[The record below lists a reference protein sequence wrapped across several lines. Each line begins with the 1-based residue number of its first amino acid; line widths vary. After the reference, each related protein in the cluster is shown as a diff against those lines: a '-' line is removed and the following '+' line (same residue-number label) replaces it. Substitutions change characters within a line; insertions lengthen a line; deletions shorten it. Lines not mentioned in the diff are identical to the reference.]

1 METEHTFPPW
11 EERHQRWL
19 AIGRDHP
26 PEWLAAYVE
35 SPAARWVVSLEDGPD
50 NDRRPYAAYLNDPQD
65 LPHWAY
71 ALAKAYLDD
80 VGEWPLFGIRAELA
94 LAEFSEHNDISRA
107 VREILAA
114 IHPVWPDVT
123 IRHIGEEQKE

>member
-1 METEHTFPPW
+1 MNAEEIPTPW

-19 AIGRDHP
+19 AIGRERP
-26 PEWLAAYVE
+26 PEWLASHVD
-35 SPAARWVVSLEDGPD
+35 SPKARWVVSIEEGPD
-50 NDRRPYAAYLNDPQD
+50 NDRQCHTAYLDDQAD

-80 VGEWPLFGIRAELA
+80 VGEWPLFGMRADVA
-94 LAEFSEHNDISRA
+94 MADYADHNDPPRA
-107 VREILAA
+107 VRDILAA

-123 IRHIGEEQKE
+123 ILHIGEEVRE

>member
-1 METEHTFPPW
+1 MDAEQMPPPW

-19 AIGRDHP
+19 AMGRERP

-35 SPAARWVVSLEDGPD
+35 SPGARWVVSIEDGPD
-50 NDRRPYAAYLNDPQD
+50 NDRRRFTTYLNDPQD

-80 VGEWPLFGIRAELA
+80 VGEWPLFGMRADVA
-94 LAEFSEHNDISRA
+94 LAGLSDHGDIPRA

-114 IHPVWPDVT
+114 IHPVWPDV
-123 IRHIGEEQKE
+123 IVIHIGEEHRE